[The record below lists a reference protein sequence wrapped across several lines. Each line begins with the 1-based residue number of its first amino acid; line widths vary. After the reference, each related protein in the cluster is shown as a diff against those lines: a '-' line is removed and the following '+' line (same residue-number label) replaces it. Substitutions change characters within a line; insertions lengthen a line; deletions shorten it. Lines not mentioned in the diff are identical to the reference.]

1 MPITQAA
8 IEIILISLGIGILN
22 AVLRR
27 VIITKEDLRNMQE
40 AAEYRHELMK
50 AAKEKDTKTL
60 QKLEKR
66 KDYIQKIEAKTFGK
80 NMIIMMVSLAVF
92 FTFYYWAMSRYGT
105 TPVMQMP
112 PGLYLPL
119 VVANGKVQFFGWY
132 LLTALAFSLPINKF
146 LSPKTP
152 SVFGGMGGAQEVSK
166 DKEVKKSLGKDSGR
180 ESSSTLRE

>member
-1 MPITQAA
+1 MPLTQAA
-8 IEIILISLGIGILN
+8 IEILLVSLTIGVLN

-27 VIITKEDLRNMQE
+27 VIFTKEDLKNMQE
-40 AAEYRHELMK
+40 AAEYRRELMR

-80 NMIIMMVSLAVF
+80 NMIIMMASLAIF
-92 FTFYYWAMSRYGT
+92 FTYYYWALSHYGNN
-105 TPVMQMP
+105 PVLEMP
-112 PGLYLPL
+112 PDLHIPF
-119 VVANGKVQFFGWY
+119 VVINGKVYFFGWY

-152 SVFGGMGGAQEVSK
+152 SVFGETGSAKEVSK
-166 DKEVKKSLGKDSGR
+166 NKEAKKGIGKDSGWK
-180 ESSSTLRE
+180 SIDTP

>member
-22 AVLRR
+22 AALRR

-40 AAEYRHELMK
+40 AAEYRKELMK
-50 AAKEKDTKTL
+50 AVKEKDTKAL

-80 NMIIMMVSLAVF
+80 NMLIMMVSLAVF

-166 DKEVKKSLGKDSGR
+166 DKEVKKSLGEDSGR
-180 ESSSTLRE
+180 KGSNTLRG